1 MNIHSRP
8 ATGLD
13 DLVAASRVATQAWL
27 EGAPFVSVTPGDLSW
42 WYAQAWPAEL
52 SERLRLWSAGDRVVG
67 WSWGEEVELERQ
79 AWSGDPVLDAEVEAA
94 ILARAIERATD
105 RARAGG
111 DGALEVWVADDD
123 ARAIDRLRTFG
134 LELAPRPVSGHEV
147 LSQFQQTVEDAPLRP
162 PRRLPAGYRVRPVAG
177 PDEIEARVEV
187 HRAAFAPSR
196 MNVGKYD
203 RLVGLPNYRY
213 EDDLVVEAPDG
224 SLAAFALAWWD
235 PVAKVGELEP
245 VGTHPDHQRRGLAA
259 ALLDHA
265 LRRYAALG
273 ARLVQVYS
281 DSANVASEALYQSV
295 GFRRRAFDRRYRR
308 PSELDQAQA
317 GPR

>member
-1 MNIHSRP
+1 MNVHSRP
-8 ATGLD
+8 ASGLD
-13 DLVAASRVATQAWL
+13 DLAAASDLLSRAWL
-27 EGAPFVSVTPGDLSW
+27 AQAPFVSNTPGDLSW

-52 SERLRLWSAGDRVVG
+52 SERLQLWSAGDRVVG
-67 WSWGEEVELERQ
+67 WSWGEEVELEHQ
-79 AWSGDPVLDAEVEAA
+79 AWSGDSALDAEVEAA
-94 ILARAIERATD
+94 ILNRAVERAAY
-105 RARAGG
+105 RARTGG
-111 DGALEVWVADDD
+111 DGALEVWVADHD
-123 ARAIDRLRTFG
+123 AGSIERLRGIGF
-134 LELAPRPVSGHEV
+134 ELAPRPAVGHEA
-147 LSQFQQTVEDAPLRP
+147 LSQFQQTVDDAPLRP
-162 PRRLPAGYRVRPVAG
+162 LRPLPAGYRVRPVAG

-196 MNVGKYD
+196 MNVGKYG

-235 PVAKVGELEP
+235 PVARVGELEP
-245 VGTHPDHQRRGLAA
+245 VGTHPDHQRRGLAG

-281 DSANVASEALYQSV
+281 DTANVASEALYQSV
-295 GFRRRAFDRRYRR
+295 GFRRRGFDRRYRK
-308 PSELDQAQA
+308 PSEI
-317 GPR
+317 GPV